1 MAEVEVAVGEAALA
15 PGPARGL
22 DRRRYFDIMGA
33 APTAVTIVTTLDE
46 AERDEPDESDDG
58 PGRGRPGRPVGL
70 TVSAVTS
77 ISAEPPILAVCLD
90 VRSRTLPV
98 VARAG
103 RFAVNFLR
111 GDRAA
116 LAERFASPVADRFA
130 GVTWRS
136 GVLGVPILVEDAL
149 AHAECLLEGT
159 IAIGDHII
167 VLGLVVAG
175 APPPPGSRPL
185 MYFRHAFSAW
195 AGPVEDRGV
204 GEANEAAAR
213 VREAS
218 IGGGALGEE
227 AVPVHGPDPTRR
239 RALDDRRLLRGRSSS

>member
-1 MAEVEVAVGEAALA
+1 VAVPEASVPAEAVAVRKGAAGAEAAVDTEAAVDAETATGLA
-15 PGPARGL
+15 SARAASLAEGGL

-46 AERDEPDESDDG
+46 AEADEAEADGARGRDE
-58 PGRGRPGRPVGL
+58 GRRPVGL

-98 VARAG
+98 LVRTG

-116 LAERFASPVADRFA
+116 LAARFAAPIADRFA
-130 GVTWRS
+130 GVTWRP
-136 GVLGVPILVEDAL
+136 GGLGVPILVEDAL
-149 AHAECLLEGT
+149 AHAECRVEGT
-159 IAIGDHII
+159 LAVGDHVV

-175 APPPPGSRPL
+175 SPPPPGSRPL
-185 MYFRHAFSAW
+185 MYFRHAFSSW
-195 AGPVEDRGV
+195 AGPVDDPR
-204 GEANEAAAR
+204 AAA
-213 VREAS
+213 
-218 IGGGALGEE
+218 GGD
-227 AVPVHGPDPTRR
+227 AVEPPTG
-239 RALDDRRLLRGRSSS
+239 RL